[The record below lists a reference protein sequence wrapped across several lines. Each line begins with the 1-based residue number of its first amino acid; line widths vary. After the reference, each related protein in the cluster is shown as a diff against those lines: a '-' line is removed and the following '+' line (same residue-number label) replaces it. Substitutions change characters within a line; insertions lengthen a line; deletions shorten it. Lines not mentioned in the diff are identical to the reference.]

1 MENTV
6 SKGNISRQ
14 FRRKNPDGSFT
25 RGYGIWEDMADRN
38 DWNFVCQFLPN
49 YERRDDVMTSDDLAC
64 VIGKEKSLEWL
75 YKNYSEWDGLSIG
88 ELEKIRA
95 QWDYELFQEA
105 EGYLTAAI
113 QCGEIDVRE
122 FPVTIVSAR
131 IEADNDNDCVILQ
144 CADINSHKFG
154 EEFSVP
160 SRELQ
165 NVISRELPD
174 YNPDISDEWQ
184 IQIFY
189 ESKTSGES
197 YWCNAMNIDF
207 E

>member
-6 SKGNISRQ
+6 SKGNISSQ

-38 DWNFVCQFLPN
+38 DWGFVCQFLPN

-64 VIGKEKSLEWL
+64 VIDKEKSLEWL

-105 EGYLTAAI
+105 EGYLTAAV

-144 CADINSHKFG
+144 CADINSYKFG

-174 YNPDISDEWQ
+174 YNPEVNDDWQ